1 MIDPVYVSYA
11 AARWLSR
18 HRLAPAAYL
27 IRGAMRV
34 VFACDVPYAARI
46 GENTD
51 FPHHA
56 LGVVIHPRAVIGTG
70 CHIGQ
75 GVTIGGRKGIETVPV
90 LGKDVVVGC
99 GATILGPITVGD
111 GAIIGAGA
119 VVIHDV
125 PAGATVAGVP
135 ARIIR
140 EKVA

>member
-75 GVTIGGRKGIETVPV
+75 NVTIGGRKGIQTVPV

-111 GAIIGAGA
+111 GAMIGAGA

-125 PAGATVAGVP
+125 PAGATVTGVP

-140 EKVA
+140 EKTA

>member
-11 AARWLSR
+11 AARWLSQ

-56 LGVVIHPRAVIGTG
+56 LGVVNHPRAVIGTG

-90 LGKDVVVGC
+90 LGKNVVVGC

-111 GAIIGAGA
+111 GAMIGAGA

>member
-1 MIDPVYVSYA
+1 M
-11 AARWLSR
+11 
-18 HRLAPAAYL
+18 
-27 IRGAMRV
+27 
-34 VFACDVPYAARI
+34 
-46 GENTD
+46 
-51 FPHHA
+51 
-56 LGVVIHPRAVIGTG
+56 IHPRAVIGTG

-90 LGKDVVVGC
+90 LGKNVVVGC

-111 GAIIGAGA
+111 GAMIGAGA

-140 EKVA
+140 ETAV

>member
-11 AARWLSR
+11 TARWLSR

-46 GENTD
+46 GENSALA
-51 FPHHA
+51 HHG

-90 LGKDVVVGC
+90 LGKNVVVGC

-111 GAIIGAGA
+111 GAMIGAGA

-140 EKVA
+140 ETAV

>member
-1 MIDPVYVSYA
+1 MDPVYVSYS

-18 HRLAPAAYL
+18 HHLAPAAYL
-27 IRGAMRV
+27 IRGAMRA

-56 LGVVIHPRAVIGTG
+56 LGVVIHPRAVIGTD
-70 CHIGQ
+70 CHIGH

-111 GAIIGAGA
+111 GAMIGAGP

-125 PAGATVAGVP
+125 PAGATVTGVP

-140 EKVA
+140 EKAA

>member
-1 MIDPVYVSYA
+1 MDPVYVSYS

-18 HRLAPAAYL
+18 HHLAPAAYL

-34 VFACDVPYAARI
+34 VFACDVPYAACI

-51 FPHHA
+51 FPHYA

-75 GVTIGGRKGIETVPV
+75 NVTIGGRKGIETVPV

-111 GAIIGAGA
+111 GAMIGAGA
-119 VVIHDV
+119 VVLHAV
-125 PAGATVAGVP
+125 PAGAPVAGVP

-140 EKVA
+140 